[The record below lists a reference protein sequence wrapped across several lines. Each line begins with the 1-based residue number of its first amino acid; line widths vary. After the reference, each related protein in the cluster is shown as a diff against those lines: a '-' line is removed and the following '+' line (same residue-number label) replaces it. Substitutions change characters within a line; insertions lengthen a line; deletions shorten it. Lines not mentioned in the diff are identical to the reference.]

1 MSRRKLTYGFAVPVL
16 KEEAEVAT
24 RLQALGVTKAELLD
38 VVRAAVG
45 GRRDA
50 IPYDPISAGGQF
62 AWIFGTR
69 QLRAIYVPQGWEIDR
84 TDNIESV
91 FNPRTGIKII
101 YQSAERAGDLIYDPL
116 SISKKGSGSARA
128 VELGQ
133 GELWPEMRK
142 RELSKVNAA
151 SWYLFV
157 YADGD
162 DVRAELSYPMAIE
175 GDQFHGFN
183 ERILLVG
190 KGEWQGIDITPDDL
204 DLPDFDVSVSR
215 KE

>member
-1 MSRRKLTYGFAVPVL
+1 MGSAVPVL
-16 KEEAEVAT
+16 KEEIEVTT
-24 RLQALGVTKAELLD
+24 RLDTLGVTKPELVD

-50 IPYDPISAGGQF
+50 VLYDPVSAGGQF
-62 AWIFGTR
+62 AWIYGTR
-69 QLRAIYVPQGWEIDR
+69 QLRAIFVPQGWEICR

-91 FNPRTGIKII
+91 FNPKTGIKII
-101 YQSAERAGDLIYDPL
+101 YQSADRAGDLVYDPL
-116 SISKKGSGSARA
+116 AISRKGAGSARA
-128 VELGQ
+128 VEMGQ
-133 GELWPEMRK
+133 GELWPELRA
-142 RELSKVNAA
+142 RELSKANAA
-151 SWYLFV
+151 NWYLFV

-190 KGEWQGIDITPDDL
+190 KGEWQGIDIAPNDL
-204 DLPDFDVSVSR
+204 DLPDFDVSVTR